1 MMARVVKRGQGVL
14 RQCQVQQHASLHL
27 SSPRPALPAIPPVLF
42 LLAKPLARVA
52 TVVLGK
58 VARRRWRQ
66 LPGGRRAWL
75 QGLAA
80 RHKGKVAVVGA
91 TVVAGGWQ
99 GYTSHLQECP
109 VTGRTRFV
117 ALTPEQMKK
126 IGRQEFEQLLE
137 ELEGEVLAHTH
148 PLYTRVTRVA
158 NRLLQGNKDL
168 RQIYDKQWTVT
179 VVDNPTRNA
188 FVLPSG
194 NIFVYRGML
203 DLCKNDDMLAVIL
216 GHEMAHAVLG
226 HTAEKLTLVSFLN
239 LVLLLPFAMLWALLP
254 NDGVALVANWFFDK
268 VVEVAVELPFSRA
281 METEADE
288 VGLVMAAKACFD
300 VREAPPLWG
309 LMELLAED
317 VMETDADLEFFST
330 HPVHSSRQESLATQL
345 ASALTL
351 RLQHGCAR
359 LDCQDPELRLQE
371 FREYLRAPRPP
382 RALPAAEGRAGLQAG
397 GSEEER
403 TLELRAAAERNIA
416 KLEERARTQGRL
428 LRMDWAQEQRDSASS
443 EASGGASDSQEASTE
458 ESGAASEAASGTP
471 TPDSVNASQP
481 TTQPADIV
489 K

>member
-1 MMARVVKRGQGVL
+1 MMARVVKGGVGVL
-14 RQCQVQQHASLHL
+14 RQCQVQQRAPLHL
-27 SSPRPALPAIPPVLF
+27 SSPRPALPAIPPALF

-52 TVVLGK
+52 TVILGK
-58 VARRRWRQ
+58 YARRRWRQ

-80 RHKGKVAVVGA
+80 RHKGKVAVVGVA
-91 TVVAGGWQ
+91 AVAGVWQ
-99 GYTSHLQECP
+99 GYTSHVQECP

-117 ALTPEQMKK
+117 ALTPEQVKK
-126 IGRQEFEQLLE
+126 ISRNEFEQLLE
-137 ELEGEVLAHTH
+137 ELEGEVLDHTH

-194 NIFVYRGML
+194 NIFMYRGML

-226 HTAEKLTLVSFLN
+226 HTAERLTNASFLN
-239 LVLLLPFAMLWALLP
+239 LVLLLPFALLWALLP

-281 METEADE
+281 MEAEADE

-317 VMETDADLEFFST
+317 ETENDTDLEFLST
-330 HPVHSSRQESLATQL
+330 HPVHSTRQESLATQL
-345 ASALTL
+345 AAALSL
-351 RLQHGCAR
+351 RLERGCSR
-359 LDCQDPELRLQE
+359 LECQDPNLRLEE
-371 FREYLRAPRPP
+371 FREYLRAAARPTKHQA
-382 RALPAAEGRAGLQAG
+382 RLLEQQAG
-397 GSEEER
+397 ATEEQR
-403 TLELRAAAERNIA
+403 TLEIRRAAERNIA
-416 KLEERARTQGRL
+416 KLEERAGTKGQL
-428 LRMDWAQEQRDSASS
+428 LRMDFAQDQRTSDEPPDAST
-443 EASGGASDSQEASTE
+443 EASNDKNASPDASEEESGADSEASTE
-458 ESGAASEAASGTP
+458 APTADAA
-471 TPDSVNASQP
+471 NALQP
-481 TTQPADIV
+481 MRQPA
-489 K
+489 